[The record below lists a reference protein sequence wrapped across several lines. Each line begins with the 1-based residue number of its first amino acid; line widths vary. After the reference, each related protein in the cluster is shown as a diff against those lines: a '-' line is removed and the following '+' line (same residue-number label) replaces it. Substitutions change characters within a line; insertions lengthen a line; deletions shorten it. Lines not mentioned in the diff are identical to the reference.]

1 MLKKLVLVLAVAV
14 LIAAVLTSIS
24 QPVKAGDDLVG
35 EAACNAC
42 IENADVRKL
51 RKAVE
56 MGNREVPFDEKERC
70 DRCGAIG
77 AFDFMGDLLCAK
89 CAEEL
94 IPSAEEE

>member
-42 IENADVRKL
+42 IENAD
-51 RKAVE
+51 
-56 MGNREVPFDEKERC
+56 RERAACEAQEGYEP
-70 DRCGAIG
+70 
-77 AFDFMGDLLCAK
+77 GDPECVGKWNQMIEHCQQTLC
-89 CAEEL
+89 
-94 IPSAEEE
+94 IY